1 MTMNPILLLDEDDQE
16 FVRQFVLSSGS
27 LKKLSEKYSV
37 SYPTIRLRLD
47 RVIRKL
53 KAAEFRLASCRW
65 SLTTNS
71 I

>member
-1 MTMNPILLLDEDDQE
+1 MVVTLNPILLLDEDDQE

-27 LKKLSEKYSV
+27 LEKLSEKYSV

-53 KAAEFRLASCRW
+53 KAAELDQKNKF
-65 SLTTNS
+65 
-71 I
+71 